1 MNLPNKLTMLRI
13 LLIPIFILFLMKG
26 YYYTSGIVFIL
37 ASLTDMLDGYIARE
51 FDLITNFGKI
61 MDPLAD
67 KLLVTSAMICLVEL
81 GEIAGWMIIVILA
94 REFII
99 TGLRTVAAGE
109 GIIIAAGTWGKI
121 KTVLQMIALSL
132 ILMRNWPF
140 SYFIDL
146 PIGNWVL
153 WLAVAATV
161 YSGAEYIIRNKAV
174 FKNDKSNEVKN

>member
-13 LLIPIFILFLMKG
+13 VLIPAFIVLLMKG

-37 ASLTDMLDGYIARE
+37 ASLTDMLDGYIARKY
-51 FDLITNFGKI
+51 DLITNFGKI

-81 GEIAGWMIIVILA
+81 GEVAGWMIIVILA

-121 KTVLQMIALSL
+121 KTVLQMVALSL
-132 ILMRNWPF
+132 ILLRNWPF

-146 PIGNWVL
+146 PIGYWVL

-161 YSGAEYIIRNKAV
+161 YSGAEYIVRNKTV